1 MQPPFSIKTYQMFQ
15 SLQHV
20 DEATTMELCLYHLY
34 VCVKACV
41 CMRVFPPSR
50 PLLVI
55 LGSLL
60 SGSSLF
66 LLQSLLLLTG
76 LICTRTHTTLN
87 NLKGNKLSNLN
98 LSLNT

>member
-20 DEATTMELCLYHLY
+20 DEATTWSY
-34 VCVKACV
+34 VCTICMFVSKHACV
-41 CMRVFPPSR
+41 CGFFPPSR

-76 LICTRTHTTLN
+76 LIYTRTHTTLN